1 MNEMTAQTPAPSP
14 KSPLI
19 SARALTFARAGRTL
33 LEGIDFDVG
42 PKEIVTI
49 IGPNG
54 AGKTTLV
61 RLLLGLLSPDKG
73 TLARKPGL
81 RVGYLPQRFEVD
93 ATVPL
98 SVRRFLTLVRRAPD
112 AALMQALD
120 EVGAAHLADAYV
132 SNLSGGEFRRVA
144 LARALIGDPHL
155 LVLDEPVQGVD
166 MAGEAA
172 LYRLIARL
180 RDERGLGIVLVS
192 HDLHVVLGASDRVVC
207 LNRHICCEG
216 EPDSVAAHPEYAKLF
231 GPEAAK
237 AYGVYVHRHDH
248 AHDLAGDPIGPPD
261 QDHDHHHD
269 HPHGGAHR

>member
-1 MNEMTAQTPAPSP
+1 MSHVTAQAPAPPSRA
-14 KSPLI
+14 PLI
-19 SARALTFARAGRTL
+19 SARALTFSRAGRML
-33 LEGIDFDVG
+33 LEAIDFDVG

-61 RLLLGLLSPDKG
+61 RLLLGLLGPDRG
-73 TLARKPGL
+73 MLTRKPGL
-81 RVGYLPQRFEVD
+81 RIGYLPQRFEID

-112 AALMQALD
+112 TALMSALE

-172 LYRLIARL
+172 LYKLIARL

-207 LNRHICCEG
+207 LNRHVCCEG
-216 EPDSVAAHPEYAKLF
+216 APDSVAAHPEYARLF

-248 AHDLAGDPIGPPD
+248 AHDLAGEPVGPA
-261 QDHDHHHD
+261 DHDHD
-269 HPHGGAHR
+269 HRAHRHDEAHR